1 MPNAFS
7 RTTRSLDAAR
17 ARPWTWTLVFAL
29 ALLAAWLLWFAL
41 GRVAVYE
48 VSDQARLEVE
58 AAAHPLMPAV
68 GGRVV
73 RSALAIG
80 RQVRRGQV
88 LVELEAEAESS
99 GVAESRARHAG
110 LAARLQALA
119 AEIAAQEAAL
129 ATQRGARQA
138 AAREAAARAA
148 EAELRA
154 QAAEREA
161 ERATRMQ
168 AGGVVAEADAERV
181 RAEARARRAAASAL
195 ALEAARLDEDR
206 RVDEGERRARVA
218 ELRRQAVE
226 ARADDAVEQAR
237 LQRLE
242 FEAGQRSIRA
252 PVDGRVGEAAELLPG
267 AVVRP
272 GDTLGSLVP
281 AGRLRVVAF
290 FPVTS
295 LGRVRRGQAARVR
308 LAGFPWTEFG
318 RLRGRVADV
327 APETRDGRFRVELSL
342 QRPAGSAIPLVHG
355 LPGSVEVEVERISP
369 AALVLRAAG
378 KARAPAS
385 APLAGGGT

>member
-17 ARPWTWTLVFAL
+17 ARPWTLTLAFGL

-48 VSDQARLEVE
+48 VSDEARLEVE
-58 AAAHPLMPAV
+58 AAAHPVMPSV

-80 RQVRRGQV
+80 RQVRRGEV

-110 LAARLQALA
+110 LAARLQALGG
-119 AEIAAQEAAL
+119 EIAAQEAAL
-129 ATQRGARQA
+129 VTQRSAREA
-138 AAREAAARAA
+138 AAREARARAA

-168 AGGVVAEADAERV
+168 AGGLIAEADAERT
-181 RAEARARRAAASAL
+181 RAEARARRAAAQAL
-195 ALEAARLDEDR
+195 ALEAGRLDEDR
-206 RVDEGERRARVA
+206 RVDEGERRARIA
-218 ELRRQAVE
+218 ELRSQAAG

-237 LQRLE
+237 LQRLAY
-242 FEAGQRSIRA
+242 EAGQRSIRA
-252 PVDGRVGEAAELLPG
+252 PVDGRVGQALELRPG
-267 AVVRP
+267 TVVTP
-272 GDTLGSLVP
+272 GDTLASLVP
-281 AGRLRVVAF
+281 SGRLRVVAF

-295 LGRVRRGQAARVR
+295 LGRVRPGQQARVR

-342 QRPAGSAIPLVHG
+342 QRPAGSAIPLAHG

-378 KARAPAS
+378 KGRAAPAAAARA
-385 APLAGGGT
+385 GR